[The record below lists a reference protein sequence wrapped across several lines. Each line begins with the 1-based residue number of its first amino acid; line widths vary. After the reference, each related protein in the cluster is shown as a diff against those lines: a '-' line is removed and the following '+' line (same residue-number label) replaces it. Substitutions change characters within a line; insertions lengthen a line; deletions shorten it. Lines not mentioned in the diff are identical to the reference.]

1 MLASVRMLT
10 HGGSGIH
17 MSHKLTALVV
27 LAMLFPIAAFA
38 DLTGT
43 VTLSLNTSLNLDTG
57 ATTASG
63 GDLLWNGSTL
73 APQGKAL
80 AAIFPAQYATLT
92 QTQLQQG
99 LAQGSSA
106 AIGSLTVGTV
116 IGVMDNS
123 GNVAKLLVTALVN
136 GTSITLQY
144 DTYGAI
150 STPVVPTPPIT
161 PSGTPTIT
169 QLQNNSSYI
178 LPGLPNYGIAPGTL
192 FIIQGTSLAT
202 GTTFL
207 PLQSSAA
214 PGLPTSLNGASI
226 SITVNGTTVHPGIYY
241 ATATQI
247 AAVLPS
253 TTPTGT
259 GSITVTYNLVPSN
272 SASITV
278 VATALGLDTY
288 YGTGSGLALA
298 TDLSYNLITYTNS
311 AKPGQTVIL
320 WGSGLGADLADSDLV
335 QTATP
340 HAVNVPLT
348 LYIGGIPVTPLYA
361 GSSGFPGLNQINVT
375 IPSSVATGCGISLV
389 GVSGTMVSNTVA
401 LPISTSGGVCTDPV
415 IGDNGTQLISQGGQI
430 AAYTNASLAITQST
444 SAQGVQTTAT
454 GIFQSI
460 HPNSTSSV
468 GGSVVSLG
476 SCSVAD
482 VGGGTST
489 TAPPSITGLDA
500 GTITITGPIGPQ
512 TLVPQTNT
520 PSALMGLYSVQLANS
535 FLPPT
540 GGAFTFTGS
549 GGKQVGAFSTSI
561 SLTNPLNWTNMS
573 AINSVTR
580 ANGLNITWTGGV
592 PNTYVAITGSS
603 LLSNSA
609 VGASF
614 TCYAPV
620 GAGQF
625 TVPSYVLLALPAS
638 ASGGLAVNNGA
649 APGSFTASGLT
660 AAGIVNAEVS
670 FAISPAYQ

>member
-1 MLASVRMLT
+1 M
-10 HGGSGIH
+10 
-17 MSHKLTALVV
+17 MSHKLTAVAV
-27 LAMLFPIAAFA
+27 LALLFPVAALA

-43 VTLSLNTSLNLDTG
+43 VTLSPNTSLNLDTG
-57 ATTASG
+57 ATTAAG

-80 AAIFPAQYATLT
+80 AAVFSAQYATLT

-116 IGVMDNS
+116 IGALDNN

-161 PSGTPTIT
+161 PPGTPTIT
-169 QLQNNSSYI
+169 QIQNNSSYI

-192 FIIQGTSLAT
+192 FIIQGTNLAT
-202 GTTFL
+202 GNTFL

-226 SITVNGTTVHPGIYY
+226 TVIVNGTTAHPGIYY

-253 TTPTGT
+253 NVPTGT
-259 GSITVTYNLVPSN
+259 GTITVTYNLVPSN

-278 VATALGLDTY
+278 VASALGLDTY

-311 AKPGQTVIL
+311 AKPGQTIIL

-335 QTATP
+335 RTTTP

-348 LYIGGIPVTPLYA
+348 LYIGGIGVTPLYA
-361 GSSGFPGLNQINVT
+361 GSSGYPGLNQINVT

-389 GVSGTMVSNTVA
+389 GVSFPGVTGTMVSNTVA

-415 IGDNGTQLISQGGQI
+415 IGDNGTQLSQGGQS
-430 AAYTNASLAITQST
+430 AAYTNASLAIAQST
-444 SAQGVQTTAT
+444 TAQGVQTTAT

-460 HPNSTSSV
+460 QPNSTSSV
-468 GGSVVSLG
+468 GGSAVSLG
-476 SCSVAD
+476 NCSVSG

-489 TAPPSITGLDA
+489 APPPSITGLDA

-520 PSALMGLYSVQLANS
+520 PSSLMGLYSVQLANS
-535 FLPPT
+535 FLPAT

-549 GGKQVGAFSTSI
+549 GGKQVGAFTTSI
-561 SLTNPLNWTNMS
+561 SLTNPMSWTNMS

-592 PNTYVAITGSS
+592 PNTYVAITGTS
-603 LLSNSA
+603 LSGSTA

-614 TCYAPV
+614 TCNAPV
-620 GAGQF
+620 SAGQF
-625 TVPSYVLLALPAS
+625 MVPSYVLQGLPAS
-638 ASGGLAVNNGA
+638 ASGSLTVSNGA
-649 APGSFTASGLT
+649 APGTFTASGLT
-660 AAGIVNAEVS
+660 AAGTVNAQVS